1 MSELTDLLASQTA
14 SKNKLL
20 NQLDW
25 HNGVDKTY
33 FVGESKSD
41 TSPAEWNGAGR
52 KAFLIWHNA
61 QGVNEND
68 IDQMFVDMYAEMQS
82 TDNSSPSADFEYN
95 SDIVSTM
102 QASIDSYTA
111 DMASIQA
118 RIDAGDTTIADS

>member
-52 KAFLIWHNA
+52 KAFLILSLIH
-61 QGVNEND
+61 
-68 IDQMFVDMYAEMQS
+68 I
-82 TDNSSPSADFEYN
+82 
-95 SDIVSTM
+95 
-102 QASIDSYTA
+102 
-111 DMASIQA
+111 
-118 RIDAGDTTIADS
+118 

>member
-1 MSELTDLLASQTA
+1 M
-14 SKNKLL
+14 
-20 NQLDW
+20 
-25 HNGVDKTY
+25 
-33 FVGESKSD
+33 GESKSD